1 MDMTMTEGNIFRQLL
16 LFSLPLLAGN
26 FFQQC
31 YNTVD
36 SIVLGNFVGRSAL
49 AAVGTTTPIINTL
62 IGLFLGLSTGIGVVI
77 SQFYGAREDKKV
89 SQAVQTS
96 LLLVLL
102 LCVAFTIVG
111 VLMVPFMLRLMATPA
126 DVLPGATLY
135 LRIYFAGV
143 AGLML
148 YNLGSGILRAVGDS
162 RRPLYFLIFSAAVNT
177 VLDLLFV
184 AVFHWGIAGAAIA
197 TVIAQALSAVLVL
210 VVLTRTQGSYR
221 IVWKGMRM
229 DKGILRNM
237 FWIGIPSALQLAFTS
252 FSNVFV
258 QSYVNRFASSCMAGW
273 AAYQKIDAFAI
284 LPMTTLSVSATTFVG
299 QNVGAGNWDRAKQG
313 IRTAM
318 AMATV
323 ITLIILVPLMIFA
336 GPLCSLFNQET
347 EVIGYGVYFIRLIS
361 PFYLLANFNQIY
373 AGALRG
379 AGDAKMPMFIMLG
392 SFVLSSGYYDA
403 YYLKALRVKALIKKA
418 FDDAFAKYDV
428 ILGPAAPTTAPKLGE
443 SLSDPIQMY
452 LGDIYTIS
460 VNLAGLPGISVPCGM
475 DKKGLPIGLQLIGD
489 CFKEKNIIR
498 AAYSFEKT
506 RELKRSTIAEEYS
519 NKNAADTNK
528 SAGAQ

>member
-1 MDMTMTEGNIFRQLL
+1 MIQDRKSKKGAAAGLIF
-16 LFSLPLLAGN
+16 
-26 FFQQC
+26 
-31 YNTVD
+31 
-36 SIVLGNFVGRSAL
+36 
-49 AAVGTTTPIINTL
+49 AAV
-62 IGLFLGLSTGIGVVI
+62 
-77 SQFYGAREDKKV
+77 
-89 SQAVQTS
+89 
-96 LLLVLL
+96 
-102 LCVAFTIVG
+102 
-111 VLMVPFMLRLMATPA
+111 
-126 DVLPGATLY
+126 
-135 LRIYFAGV
+135 
-143 AGLML
+143 
-148 YNLGSGILRAVGDS
+148 
-162 RRPLYFLIFSAAVNT
+162 
-177 VLDLLFV
+177 
-184 AVFHWGIAGAAIA
+184 
-197 TVIAQALSAVLVL
+197 VLVL

-237 FWIGIPSALQLAFTS
+237 FWIGIPSALQLAITS

-392 SFVLSSGYYDA
+392 SFVVFRQIYLYLTYRWFGTLLPVALGYPVGWVMCSVVLFFYYRSG
-403 YYLKALRVKALIKKA
+403 KW
-418 FDDAFAKYDV
+418 
-428 ILGPAAPTTAPKLGE
+428 
-443 SLSDPIQMY
+443 M
-452 LGDIYTIS
+452 
-460 VNLAGLPGISVPCGM
+460 
-475 DKKGLPIGLQLIGD
+475 
-489 CFKEKNIIR
+489 
-498 AAYSFEKT
+498 
-506 RELKRSTIAEEYS
+506 KRSFVV
-519 NKNAADTNK
+519 
-528 SAGAQ
+528 Q

>member
-126 DVLPGATLY
+126 DVLPEATLY

-197 TVIAQALSAVLVL
+197 TVIAQALSAVVS
-210 VVLTRTQGSYR
+210 VVY
-221 IVWKGMRM
+221 K
-229 DKGILRNM
+229 
-237 FWIGIPSALQLAFTS
+237 IG
-252 FSNVFV
+252 
-258 QSYVNRFASSCMAGW
+258 RASC
-273 AAYQKIDAFAI
+273 
-284 LPMTTLSVSATTFVG
+284 
-299 QNVGAGNWDRAKQG
+299 R
-313 IRTAM
+313 
-318 AMATV
+318 
-323 ITLIILVPLMIFA
+323 
-336 GPLCSLFNQET
+336 E
-347 EVIGYGVYFIRLIS
+347 
-361 PFYLLANFNQIY
+361 
-373 AGALRG
+373 
-379 AGDAKMPMFIMLG
+379 
-392 SFVLSSGYYDA
+392 
-403 YYLKALRVKALIKKA
+403 RV
-418 FDDAFAKYDV
+418 
-428 ILGPAAPTTAPKLGE
+428 
-443 SLSDPIQMY
+443 
-452 LGDIYTIS
+452 
-460 VNLAGLPGISVPCGM
+460 
-475 DKKGLPIGLQLIGD
+475 
-489 CFKEKNIIR
+489 
-498 AAYSFEKT
+498 
-506 RELKRSTIAEEYS
+506 
-519 NKNAADTNK
+519 
-528 SAGAQ
+528 

>member
-126 DVLPGATLY
+126 DVLPEATLY

-237 FWIGIPSALQLAFTS
+237 FWIGIPSALQLAITS

-258 QSYVNRFASSCMAGW
+258 QSYVNRFASACMAGW

-323 ITLIILVPLMIFA
+323 ITLIILVP
-336 GPLCSLFNQET
+336 
-347 EVIGYGVYFIRLIS
+347 
-361 PFYLLANFNQIY
+361 
-373 AGALRG
+373 
-379 AGDAKMPMFIMLG
+379 
-392 SFVLSSGYYDA
+392 
-403 YYLKALRVKALIKKA
+403 
-418 FDDAFAKYDV
+418 
-428 ILGPAAPTTAPKLGE
+428 
-443 SLSDPIQMY
+443 
-452 LGDIYTIS
+452 
-460 VNLAGLPGISVPCGM
+460 
-475 DKKGLPIGLQLIGD
+475 
-489 CFKEKNIIR
+489 
-498 AAYSFEKT
+498 
-506 RELKRSTIAEEYS
+506 
-519 NKNAADTNK
+519 
-528 SAGAQ
+528 

>member
-126 DVLPGATLY
+126 DVLPEATLY

-143 AGLML
+143 EGLML

-237 FWIGIPSALQLAFTS
+237 FWIGIPSALQLAITS

-392 SFVLSSGYYDA
+392 SFVVFRQIYLYLTYRWFGTLLPVALGYPVGWVMCSVVLFFYYRSG
-403 YYLKALRVKALIKKA
+403 KW
-418 FDDAFAKYDV
+418 
-428 ILGPAAPTTAPKLGE
+428 
-443 SLSDPIQMY
+443 M
-452 LGDIYTIS
+452 
-460 VNLAGLPGISVPCGM
+460 
-475 DKKGLPIGLQLIGD
+475 
-489 CFKEKNIIR
+489 
-498 AAYSFEKT
+498 
-506 RELKRSTIAEEYS
+506 KRSFVV
-519 NKNAADTNK
+519 
-528 SAGAQ
+528 Q